1 MKGRGK
7 GDEKSIIK
15 KRYIWVYYMVMGN
28 KLGVSLP
35 TFSEMIQ
42 YYGPYVGLVL
52 FLIISTLVLQYIWF
66 QKVIKA
72 KNEEIKRLA
81 DREEKL
87 NDRLI
92 YMINNEIG
100 IRKRDK

>member
-1 MKGRGK
+1 MN
-7 GDEKSIIK
+7 
-15 KRYIWVYYMVMGN
+15 MGN
-28 KLGVSLP
+28 KLAERLP

-52 FLIISTLVLQYIWF
+52 SLIIAILFLQYIWF
-66 QKVIKA
+66 QKTLRA

-81 DREEKL
+81 DREQKL

-92 YMINNEIG
+92 HMINEEIG
-100 IRKRDK
+100 YRKRDK

>member
-1 MKGRGK
+1 
-7 GDEKSIIK
+7 
-15 KRYIWVYYMVMGN
+15 MGN
-28 KLGVSLP
+28 KLAERLP

-52 FLIISTLVLQYIWF
+52 SLIIVTLILQFIWF
-66 QKVIKA
+66 QKILKA

-81 DREEKL
+81 DREQKL

-92 YMINNEIG
+92 YMITEEIG
-100 IRKRDK
+100 YKKRDK